1 LHYYY
6 PDPKMSVRNRV
17 HVDEEELEEIEKKT
31 VDLLKKFGVEY
42 EEKGNKILIKGEME
56 YMDVMSVYDMIKTIK
71 AKHNGDDEFGF
82 NDYDTLLRVCI
93 KQKGIRV
100 CFDMSPEG
108 NALIVHDLRNEDD
121 VSNTE
126 VVSLPRDNTA
136 VGYADSHLIIYFICR

>member
-1 LHYYY
+1 
-6 PDPKMSVRNRV
+6 MVVRNRV

-82 NDYDTLLRVCI
+82 DDYDTLLRVCI

-108 NALIVHDLRNEDD
+108 NALIVHDLRREDALN
-121 VSNTE
+121 VE
-126 VVSLPRDNTA
+126 AVSLPGDNTA
-136 VGYADSHLIIYFICR
+136 VGYDDSHLIIYFICR

>member
-1 LHYYY
+1 
-6 PDPKMSVRNRV
+6 MVVRNRV
-17 HVDEEELEEIEKKT
+17 QVDEEELEEIEKKT

-71 AKHNGDDEFGF
+71 AKNSGDDEFGF
-82 NDYDTLLRVCI
+82 DDYDTLLRVCVR
-93 KQKGIRV
+93 QKGVRI
-100 CFDMSPEG
+100 CFDMAPEE

-126 VVSLPRDNTA
+126 VVSLPRDNTKVA
-136 VGYADSHLIIYFICR
+136 YDGSRLMVYFIYR